1 MKIRIK
7 GNSIRYRLTK
17 TEVEAFCSTGH
28 IAEQTEFNSNS
39 FTYELKAKT
48 GISQLEANFTN
59 NTITLYL
66 PENQRH
72 NWHTN
77 TKVGFENRMTLAAG
91 KELSLLVEK
100 DFVCLDVRDEDESD
114 NYPNPL
120 AE

>member
-17 TEVEAFCSTGH
+17 TEVEAFCSIGYV
-28 IAEQTEFNSNS
+28 AERTKFNTNV
-39 FTYELKAKT
+39 FTYELKAIS

-59 NTITLYL
+59 NTVTLYL
-66 PENQRH
+66 PENQKH
-72 NWHTN
+72 NWHKN
-77 TKVGFENRMTLAAG
+77 TKVGFENKMSTPTG
-91 KELSLLVEK
+91 EELYLLVEK

-120 AE
+120 GK